1 MVLRARRR
9 GRRTGRRRT
18 EVGGLGARIGALK
31 SEAIRRNLTRN
42 SDRFSRAFLIVTPGI
57 TIRDRLQ
64 VLYPEHPDSY
74 YRSREIVPND
84 MLGDV
89 ARVFLLYQ
97 KGRDSR
103 IFQAQDR
110 AIDDF
115 TLKGISAQHINRSV
129 SSELMI

>member
-1 MVLRARRR
+1 MRFKSPGFANAANGRSQSRAARTPGAARR
-9 GRRTGRRRT
+9 
-18 EVGGLGARIGALK
+18 
-31 SEAIRRNLTRN
+31 
-42 SDRFSRAFLIVTPGI
+42 
-57 TIRDRLQ
+57 Q
-64 VLYPEHPDSY
+64 VLPLRRPDDIAAFDIAEVTEPLAE
-74 YRSREIVPND
+74 RVPDCRPLEFFYSIKKEGTPASFRLN
-84 MLGDV
+84 
-89 ARVFLLYQ
+89 RVFLLYQ